1 MYRGIAPTILG
12 ILPYSGVAFTINEQ
26 AKRRLAR
33 IRGREPTTVE
43 RLQCGALSGLF
54 AQTLAYPLEVTRRRM
69 QTIGIVPTSGS
80 ESAAVN
86 FSGVSP
92 LRQSADKLRAQGEM
106 ARQPQAQPHPAKTA
120 SKSAEARKSSMVEG
134 SINKTGQRIIIN
146 SGNDAAMRQPLRQ
159 HHKPPSMTTTMTHL
173 LEEQGLHGFYKGV
186 SMNWVKGPV
195 AFSISFTA
203 FDALQKWLSSDG
215 ERERETK
222 GKSGR
227 IMIQRRL
234 SNNEDG
240 D

>member
-1 MYRGIAPTILG
+1 
-12 ILPYSGVAFTINEQ
+12 
-26 AKRRLAR
+26 
-33 IRGREPTTVE
+33 
-43 RLQCGALSGLF
+43 
-54 AQTLAYPLEVTRRRM
+54 
-69 QTIGIVPTSGS
+69 
-80 ESAAVN
+80 
-86 FSGVSP
+86 
-92 LRQSADKLRAQGEM
+92 
-106 ARQPQAQPHPAKTA
+106 
-120 SKSAEARKSSMVEG
+120 MVEG

-146 SGNDAAMRQPLRQ
+146 SGNDAAMRRPPRQ
-159 HHKPPSMTTTMTHL
+159 HHKPPSMTTTMAHL
-173 LEEQGLHGFYKGV
+173 LEEQGVRGFYKGV

-215 ERERETK
+215 ERERETE